1 MKELDVLIIGGGIT
15 GTSYLYTLAKYTN
28 IKNIGLIEMWPEYG
42 DVNTHFNNNSQ
53 TLHAGDIETNYSL
66 EKAKSVK
73 YATDL
78 LATYM
83 EKNARH
89 SFSKGQKMVLAV
101 GDEEVAELEQRFDD
115 FKPVYPDLIK
125 IGWNQ
130 IARLER
136 KLVEGRDINEKI
148 LALCTTG
155 YTVDFK
161 AVATSF
167 VSEAEKVTNKE
178 VSTYLECKLKTIF
191 KKGNDYLITTDTGKT
206 FLAKTV
212 IFATGAHSLMYAKQL
227 GYGKHLAILPVA
239 GSFYFVRSI
248 LSSISLLRGKV
259 YTMQKKKLPFAAVH
273 GDPEFGD
280 EKITRFGPTAKV
292 LPMFVRHSSK
302 TIIDFLSTSVW
313 TYKGLKANLG
323 IISDP
328 ILFKYM
334 LKNMLY
340 DLPLIG
346 KYFFLKMAQK
356 IVPTLRYRD
365 LEYADGAGG
374 IRPQLLNTETG
385 EMEMGDARVEGDKI
399 LFEITPSPGA
409 SVCLANA
416 YSGSQKIISFLG
428 GDTEFFHD
436 KWESD
441 FKK

>member
-1 MKELDVLIIGGGIT
+1 MKEVQVLIIGGGIT
-15 GTSYLYTLAKYTN
+15 GTSYLHTLAKYTN
-28 IKNIGLIEMWPEYG
+28 IKTIGLIEMRSEFG
-42 DVNTHFNNNSQ
+42 DVNTHYNNNSQ
-53 TLHAGDIETNYSL
+53 TLHAGDIETNYSF

-78 LATYM
+78 LVMYM
-83 EKNARH
+83 EKNAVH
-89 SFSKGQKMVLAV
+89 AFSKGQKIILAV
-101 GDEEVAELEQRFDD
+101 GSDEIAELEQRFVD
-115 FKPVYPDLIK
+115 FKSLYPDLKRIERDE
-125 IGWNQ
+125 
-130 IARLER
+130 IALLEPA
-136 KLVEGRDINEKI
+136 LVNGRNTNERI
-148 LALCTTG
+148 LALHTTG

-161 AVATSF
+161 AVAMSF
-167 VSEAEKVTNKE
+167 VSEAKKVTGKQ
-178 VSTYLECKLKTIF
+178 VSVYLNCGLKTIF
-191 KKGNDYLITTDTGKT
+191 KKGNDYLVTTTVGET

-212 IFATGAHSLMYAKQL
+212 VFAAGAHSLMYAKQL

-239 GSFYFVRSI
+239 GSFYFARDKH
-248 LSSISLLRGKV
+248 LLKGKV

-280 EKITRFGPTAKV
+280 ENTTRFGPTAKV

-302 TIIDFLSTSVW
+302 TIVDFLSTSVW
-313 TYKGLKANLG
+313 TFQGLKANLG
-323 IISDP
+323 VISDP
-328 ILFKYM
+328 VLFRYM

-340 DLPLIG
+340 DVPLLG

-385 EMEMGDARVEGDKI
+385 EMEMGDARVEGNNI

-416 YSGSQKIISFLG
+416 YQGTQKIVSFLG
-428 GDTEFFHD
+428 NNIEFYQEQ
-436 KWESD
+436 WEAD